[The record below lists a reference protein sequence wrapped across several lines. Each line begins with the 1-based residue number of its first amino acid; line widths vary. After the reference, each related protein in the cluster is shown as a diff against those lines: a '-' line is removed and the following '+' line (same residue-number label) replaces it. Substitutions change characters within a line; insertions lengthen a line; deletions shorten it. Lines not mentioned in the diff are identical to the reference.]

1 MIQMSVNEKLK
12 KTMAY
17 ATLDNYT
24 VIKKNEEDV

>member
-1 MIQMSVNEKLK
+1 MSINEKIK

-24 VIKKNEEDV
+24 VIKKKEEDV